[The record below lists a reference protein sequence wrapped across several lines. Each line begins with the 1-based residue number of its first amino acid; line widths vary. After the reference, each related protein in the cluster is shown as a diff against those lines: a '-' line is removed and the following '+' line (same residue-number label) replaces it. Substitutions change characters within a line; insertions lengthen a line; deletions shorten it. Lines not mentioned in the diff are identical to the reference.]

1 MATLEQLRAAYP
13 NLNDDQIADLA
24 AVTLNVANN
33 KETRKGFLNLFK
45 KVSPNTPIPEIDEV
59 NAVNE
64 EIAKRDQKIGELEG
78 KLNNFFFQN
87 DLSRQKNEAKSK
99 FGLSDDDMSA
109 MEKMMTEKKL
119 PADYTWAAQLYKQQT
134 ETATPTNY
142 GTSGWGPLDIE
153 RNAEA
158 EEFKGLM
165 EDEASWSNRTAHQM
179 IDDMHKRGKAPG
191 TTF

>member
-1 MATLEQLRAAYP
+1 MPLEDFRKRYP

-24 AVTLNVANN
+24 DVAMKVANN
-33 KETRKGFLNLFK
+33 KKTRKGFLGLYK
-45 KVSPNTPIPEIDEV
+45 EVSPDTPIPEIDEV
-59 NAVNE
+59 NAVESKIAE
-64 EIAKRDQKIGELEG
+64 ERKAREAFEQEQRNRWLQE
-78 KLNNFFFQN
+78 
-87 DLSRQKNEAKSK
+87 DLGRQKSK
-99 FGLSDDDMSA
+99 VRSDFGLSDEDMSA

-119 PADYTWAAQLYKQQT
+119 PADYTWAAKLYKQQT

-153 RNAEA
+153 HNAQA

-179 IDDMHKRGKAPG
+179 IDDMQKRGKAPL
-191 TTF
+191 